1 MPDALPGDASLY
13 EEAPCGL
20 LVTAV
25 DGTIVKV
32 NATFCG
38 WVGHLAEELV
48 GRKRIADLLT
58 VGGRIFH
65 QTHWVPTLQLQG
77 SLAEVKF
84 DVLHRSGHSVPMILN
99 ARRRKRA
106 EGEFDEIAAFSAQD
120 RHRYERELLNARKQA
135 DALLEVERESKQL
148 LKDRALFA
156 EQMVGIVSHDLRNP
170 LSAILMGIKLLGRFE
185 NERGTRVLG
194 HVRNSAERSQRLI
207 EELLDFTQ
215 ARVGSGLAVTLQP
228 VDLHEVTSRAV
239 EELRLAFPDQDI
251 PHHATGPGEC
261 TADADRLAQLI
272 VNLVSNAATYGQV
285 GAPITVASEV
295 AGGTAT
301 LTVHNEGSPIAP
313 ETLKNLFEPMV
324 RGVPG
329 SSQVRSVGLG
339 LFIVREIA
347 RAHGGTME
355 VRSLQQTGTSFI
367 LSFPATAVA
376 EAPRR

>member
-1 MPDALPGDASLY
+1 MADALPASSSLY

-25 DGTIVKV
+25 DGTILKV
-32 NATFCG
+32 NATFCD
-38 WVGHLAEELV
+38 WVGHSAAELV
-48 GRKRIADLLT
+48 GHKRIADLLT

-84 DVLHRSGHSVPMILN
+84 DVRHSSGHSVPMILN
-99 ARRRKRA
+99 ARRRQRA

-120 RHRYERELLNARKQA
+120 RHRYERELMNARKRA

-170 LSAILMGIKLLGRFE
+170 LSAILMGVKLLGRFE
-185 NERGTRVLG
+185 NERGVRVLG
-194 HVRNSAERSQRLI
+194 HVRSSAERAQRLI

-215 ARVGSGLAVTLQP
+215 ARVGSGLAVTLRP
-228 VDLHEVTSRAV
+228 VDLHEVVMRTV

-251 PHHATGPGEC
+251 LHHATGPGVC

-272 VNLVSNAATYGQV
+272 VNLVGNAATYGQV
-285 GAPITVASEV
+285 GAPITVASDV
-295 AGGTAT
+295 AGGTVT
-301 LTVHNEGSPIAP
+301 LTVHNEGPPIAP
-313 ETLKNLFEPMV
+313 ETLENLFEPMV

-355 VRSLQQTGTSFI
+355 VRSSSQTGTSFM
-367 LSFPATAVA
+367 LSFPATTDV
-376 EAPRR
+376 

>member
-1 MPDALPGDASLY
+1 MDAALPEPESLY

-20 LVTAV
+20 LVTAT
-25 DGTIVKV
+25 DGTILKV

-38 WVGHLAEELV
+38 WVGHSAAELV
-48 GRKRIADLLT
+48 GHKRVADLLT
-58 VGGRIFH
+58 IGGRIFH

-84 DVLHRSGHSVPMILN
+84 DVLHSNGTTVPMILN
-99 ARRRKRA
+99 ARRRQRG

-120 RHRYERELLNARKQA
+120 RHRYERELMNARKRA

-170 LSAILMGIKLLGRFE
+170 LSAILMGVKLLGRFE
-185 NERGTRVLG
+185 NERGVRVLG
-194 HVRNSAERSQRLI
+194 HVRSSAERAQRLI
-207 EELLDFTQ
+207 EDLLDFTQ
-215 ARVGSGLAVTLQP
+215 ARVGSGLAVTLRP
-228 VDLHEVTSRAV
+228 ADLHEVTGRTV

-251 PHHATGPGEC
+251 LHRATGPGGC

-272 VNLVSNAATYGQV
+272 VNLVSNAAMYGEV

-295 AGGTAT
+295 AADTAM
-301 LTVHNEGSPIAP
+301 LAVHNEGAPIAA
-313 ETLKNLFEPMV
+313 ETLEKLFEPLV

-329 SSQVRSVGLG
+329 SSHVRSVGLG

-347 RAHGGTME
+347 RAHGGTMT
-355 VRSLQQTGTSFI
+355 VRSLPRTGTSFL
-367 LSFPATAVA
+367 LSFPATAVG
-376 EAPRR
+376 